1 MKKVSYKTMN
11 FENMTGIVYLY
22 QLLINSYNLEIL
34 LKMSIEKLT

>member
-1 MKKVSYKTMN
+1 MN

-22 QLLINSYNLEIL
+22 PLLINLYNLEIL